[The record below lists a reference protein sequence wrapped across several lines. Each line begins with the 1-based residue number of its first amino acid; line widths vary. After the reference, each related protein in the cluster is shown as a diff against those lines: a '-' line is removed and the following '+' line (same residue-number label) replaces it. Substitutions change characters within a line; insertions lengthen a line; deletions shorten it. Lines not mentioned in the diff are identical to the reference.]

1 MLLGIATHKL
11 SRTITR
17 DWVTS
22 VLRAPF
28 TRLEGQAELPKEV
41 SESARG
47 RGLRRAIGELLTCP
61 FCTGQW
67 VAALLAYGL
76 VLKPPVAR
84 LIASVFTVISISDF
98 LHAAWVI
105 TGTKME
111 QAGGSGGSGD
121 GGASQDEQP
130 GTSGS

>member
-1 MLLGIATHKL
+1 M
-11 SRTITR
+11 
-17 DWVTS
+17 
-22 VLRAPF
+22 LRAPF
-28 TRLEGQAELPKEV
+28 TRREGEAELPKEV
-41 SESARG
+41 NESARG

-61 FCTGQW
+61 FCTGQR

-76 VLKPPVAR
+76 VLKPPVVR

-111 QAGGSGGSGD
+111 QVGGDGSGRD
-121 GGASQDEQP
+121 DEFEPAPQEH
-130 GTSGS
+130 